1 MVKLIALDMDGTL
14 LTPNHDISGRTRE
27 AIQKAMDRG
36 VQVVIATGRAFY
48 EAHGIISKLD
58 MNVPYICLN
67 GAEVRNESSEIMST
81 SALNSELI
89 EEVSDVFKAEGIF
102 YQVYTDRA
110 IYTTS
115 IERDIEVFIDLSEQ
129 MGQKANETRIRK
141 FMEERLERGT
151 LVEVDDYK
159 AIFERGDENVLKFL
173 ATSSS
178 RAKLVRAKNELNE
191 IGNLA
196 VSSSS
201 AGNIELT
208 HENAQKG
215 VALEHIAEIME
226 IDMKDVMAVGDNLND
241 ISMLKRVGHSVAMGN
256 AASEVKGI
264 ANKTTKTNM
273 EDGVA
278 IAIEEVLAEMDRQ
291 EAAAASAFSSADGEN
306 GTGA

>member
-14 LTPNHDISGRTRE
+14 LTPDHDITGRTRE
-27 AIQKAMDRG
+27 AIQKAMDKG

-48 EAHGIISKLD
+48 EAHGIVSKLD
-58 MNVPYICLN
+58 MKVPYICLN
-67 GAEVRNESSEIMST
+67 GAEVRNESSEILST

-89 EEVSDVFKAEGIF
+89 DEVSDVFKAEGIF
-102 YQVYTDRA
+102 YQIYTDRA

-115 IERDIEVFIDLSEQ
+115 IERDIQVFIDLSEQ
-129 MGQKANETRIRK
+129 MGQQANETRIRK

-173 ATSSS
+173 ATSESK
-178 RAKLVRAKNELNE
+178 AKLVRAKNGLNE

-215 VALEHIAEIME
+215 IALEHIADVME
-226 IDMKDVMAVGDNLND
+226 INMKDVMTVGDNLND
-241 ISMLKRVGHSVAMGN
+241 ISMLKRSGLSVAMGN
-256 AASEVKGI
+256 AASEVKAI
-264 ANKTTKTNM
+264 ADKVTETNM

-278 IAIEEVLAEMDRQ
+278 IAIEEALAEMERK
-291 EAAAASAFSSADGEN
+291 EAAAGPASAESEN
-306 GTGA
+306 

>member
-14 LTPNHDISGRTRE
+14 LGPNHDISRRNME
-27 AIQKAMDRG
+27 AINKAMERG
-36 VQVVIATGRAFY
+36 VQVVVATGRAFY
-48 EAHGIISKLD
+48 EAHGIIRELETPL
-58 MNVPYICLN
+58 PYICLN
-67 GAEVRNESSEIMST
+67 GAEVRNESHEILST
-81 SALNSELI
+81 NALNTELI
-89 EEVSDVFKAEGIF
+89 HKVADVFRAEDIF
-102 YQVYTDRA
+102 YQIYTDRA
-110 IYTTS
+110 IYTS
-115 IERDIEVFIDLSEQ
+115 SVERDIEIFMDLAGQ
-129 MGQKANETRIRK
+129 MGHLASEERIRN

-151 LVEVDDYK
+151 LIETDDYRS
-159 AIFERGDENVLKFL
+159 IFESEDENILKLL
-173 ATSSS
+173 ASSSS

-215 VALEHIAEIME
+215 IALAHIAEIMG

-241 ISMLKRVGHSVAMGN
+241 ISMLKRVGTAVAMGN

-264 ANKTTKTNM
+264 ADKVTATNI

-278 IAIEEVLAEMDRQ
+278 LAIEEALHSLEEKQ
-291 EAAAASAFSSADGEN
+291 EAQAGESAES
-306 GTGA
+306 